1 MAGICWEGEEMI
13 WLLLGVRISAVIG
26 RLLGD
31 GEIVVTGEHGRHVE
45 ALLVLVV
52 IVKGII
58 GH

>member
-26 RLLGD
+26 RLGD
-31 GEIVVTGEHGRHVE
+31 GEIVVTGQHGRHVE

-58 GH
+58 GY